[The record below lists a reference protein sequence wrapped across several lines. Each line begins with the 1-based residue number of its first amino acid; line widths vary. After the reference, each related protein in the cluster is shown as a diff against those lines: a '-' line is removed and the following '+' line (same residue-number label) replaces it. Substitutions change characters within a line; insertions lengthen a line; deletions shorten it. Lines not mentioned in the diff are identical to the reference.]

1 MLSAKRRVVGCLP
14 RGGVKVV
21 CQEERCRLTAKR
33 RSGGCLPR
41 GGVEVDFLEGSG
53 GSCASIFSLKQ
64 GEQLKSSE
72 VVKLF
77 MACLNKDDA

>member
-1 MLSAKRRVVGCLP
+1 M
-14 RGGVKVV
+14 RG
-21 CQEERCRLTAKR
+21 E
-33 RSGGCLPR
+33 GCLPR